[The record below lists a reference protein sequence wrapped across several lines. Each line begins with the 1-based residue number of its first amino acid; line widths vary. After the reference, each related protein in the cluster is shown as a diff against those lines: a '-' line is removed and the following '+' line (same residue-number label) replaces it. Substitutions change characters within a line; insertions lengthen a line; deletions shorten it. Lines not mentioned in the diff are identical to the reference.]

1 MSAEQQHRDGQ
12 AADPG
17 PRSLAQA
24 LRERDDASLGALL
37 RSRPDLL
44 HPVPTDVTQLAT
56 RAGTRASV
64 LRALEHLDRFALQAA
79 EALAVAPDPASY
91 QELLELLA
99 GDDGDEEVAGALPAT
114 VALLRERA
122 LVWGGEDRLRLV
134 RTARELLAPSAAH
147 SSPTGLGPSVA
158 EATSGMSPGRIQ
170 AILTAAGLPH
180 THDAV
185 SAVAALSA
193 LFADRERVAELLE
206 QAPEASREVLGRL
219 VWGPPYGQVTA
230 EPAVHL
236 RWLLDRGLLLPTTPG
251 TVVLPREAALSLRGG
266 RAHRV
271 PEPTRPRVAVAAERK
286 PQVVDA
292 AAGGQA
298 LAALDTVEELL
309 RSWDEGGPAVLRAG
323 GLSIRDLKRTAA
335 VLEVPEPVAAF
346 WVELAYAAGLIAS
359 DGGYVEEHH
368 DRHDRSDDDA
378 EGYEDEETRDA
389 RTRRRSGEAEHYAPT
404 PEYDAWRDLPPA
416 DRWAWLLEA
425 WLPGTRTPGLIG
437 GRDGRDR
444 TLSALGPGLDRSPAP
459 EVRRR
464 VLELMAELEP
474 GQAPDP
480 ATLLERLRWERPL
493 RSAGPRREQP
503 EPPRAGVRPAY
514 GGGVAANDPEALRT
528 KLTEW
533 ALLEAE
539 MLGVTGRGA
548 LATHGRALLGA
559 EGRSEGAGAGA
570 AAAGSAR
577 ATVVAALLAPLLPE
591 PLDHVLLQADLTAV
605 APGPLVRPLAEALGV
620 LADVESKGGAT
631 VYRFTPGSVRRALDA
646 GRSATELHAFLDR
659 HSRTPVPQ
667 PLTYLID
674 DVARRHG
681 LLRVGAASSY
691 VRCDDESVLD
701 EILADRRATALR
713 LRRLAPTVVAA
724 QADPRA
730 LIEGLRAMGFA
741 PAAES
746 AEGDVM
752 IARPHAHRTPPR
764 TPPAPVPDGPPAPD
778 ATLLTAA
785 VRAVRAGDRA
795 ATAPR
800 KDTPEAPG
808 GLPRTSPA
816 DTLATVQAAAMTGE
830 SVWIGHVNAEGAA
843 SQRLLAPLRV
853 EGGYVTGYDHTADEV
868 RTYALHRITGVAELA
883 DEADGADGAQP
894 AR

>member
-91 QELLELLA
+91 QELLDLLA

-134 RTARELLAPSAAH
+134 RTARELLAPSASH

-180 THDAV
+180 THDTV
-185 SAVAALSA
+185 SAVAALSG

-206 QAPEASREVLGRL
+206 GAPEASREVLTRL

-230 EPAVHL
+230 EPAAHL

-271 PEPTRPRVAVAAERK
+271 PEPTRPQVAVAAERK

-323 GLSIRDLKRTAA
+323 GLSIRDLKRTAT

-368 DRHDRSDDDA
+368 ERHDRPDADA

-416 DRWAWLLEA
+416 ERWAWLLEA
-425 WLPGTRTPGLIG
+425 WLPGTRAPGLIG

-464 VLELMAELEP
+464 VLELMAGLEP

-503 EPPRAGVRPAY
+503 EPPRTGVRPAY

-559 EGRSEGAGAGA
+559 EGRSEGAGAGT
-570 AAAGSAR
+570 AAGSAR
-577 ATVVAALLAPLLPE
+577 AAVVAALLAPLLPE

-724 QADPRA
+724 QADPRT

-764 TPPAPVPDGPPAPD
+764 TPPAPVPRRPARPGRHPADRRRTGGPGRRPGGDGPAQGDPPGPPA
-778 ATLLTAA
+778 AC
-785 VRAVRAGDRA
+785 R
-795 ATAPR
+795 APR
-800 KDTPEAPG
+800 RPTPSPPSRP
-808 GLPRTSPA
+808 PR
-816 DTLATVQAAAMTGE
+816 
-830 SVWIGHVNAEGAA
+830 
-843 SQRLLAPLRV
+843 
-853 EGGYVTGYDHTADEV
+853 
-868 RTYALHRITGVAELA
+868 
-883 DEADGADGAQP
+883 
-894 AR
+894 